1 MPSPQF
7 DAIGIVS
14 KDLNRSVEFY
24 KLVGVPEPSEKEGQH
39 WESTLPNGLRLM
51 FDHIDLIKQI
61 MPDYAAP
68 VGHRMGLAF
77 KCNSADEVNATFKA
91 VVDAGFDSKI
101 EPFDAFWGQRYATLI
116 DPDGNLV
123 DLFAAL

>member
-14 KDLNRSVEFY
+14 KDLDRSVEFY
-24 KLVGVPEPSEKEGQH
+24 KLVGVPEPNEKEGQH

-61 MPDYAAP
+61 FPDYVAP

-77 KCNSADEVNATFKA
+77 KCNSADEVNSTFKA
-91 VVDAGFDSKI
+91 VVDAGFDSKV